1 MKYQISPLDSVPVP
15 ALYETPFSP
24 KSEPTWIAVA
34 ERKKTE
40 FSGEIWQF
48 WNRFPKM
55 PNLAIEFRSF
65 FYIAL
70 HLALLLP
77 LVNQFL
83 LIKTAPREFRIYLQ
97 NLFVHF
103 RTKNT
108 SDLWVWDRFSWIFEF
123 SFIKKSIS
131 VCSLIFFWWY
141 LQWICCFISPDRYV
155 PTADLCSVRPSFNPI
170 TTVSHRPHQRA
181 PKHQRN
187 SSINVK
193 ITLYMTNSP
202 YLHTYNSINCWSRLN
217 FYSPKK

>member
-1 MKYQISPLDSVPVP
+1 MARFDIFEHDSPWNVKSRHWIPFLFQRFTKRLFYQKWTNMDSC
-15 ALYETPFSP
+15 S
-24 KSEPTWIAVA
+24 KK
-34 ERKKTE
+34 KKTE

-77 LVNQFL
+77 LVNQTL
-83 LIKTAPREFRIYLQ
+83 LIKKQLNENFEFIFRIYFFIVGQ
-97 NLFVHF
+97 
-103 RTKNT
+103 KNT
-108 SDLWVWDRFSWIFEF
+108 SDLWVGDRFSWIFEF

-202 YLHTYNSINCWSRLN
+202 YLHI
-217 FYSPKK
+217 